1 MADLASLKLNINKL
15 DIDKVKTTPSDSGK
29 LSNVLKNDVVE
40 KTVYDDLVKRLM
52 LLRPRLKKKIPFKL
66 FSQ

>member
-52 LLRPRLKKKIPFKL
+52 LFRPRLKKKHSI
-66 FSQ
+66 